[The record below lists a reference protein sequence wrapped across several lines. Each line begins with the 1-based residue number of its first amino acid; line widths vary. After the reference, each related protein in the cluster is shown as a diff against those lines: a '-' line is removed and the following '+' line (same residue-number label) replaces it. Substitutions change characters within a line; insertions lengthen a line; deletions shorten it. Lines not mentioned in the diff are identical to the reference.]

1 MVSYVDVL
9 TILLIFFLAAAA
21 NKFKASQE
29 VKLEP
34 RVALPEAMAPKAPKP
49 AAASTLAQVEQALSN
64 EKFNLK
70 LEPRGLTISLPQ
82 AVLFS
87 PGDDKIHATALP
99 TLEKIATA
107 IRGVPNKINL
117 AGYADDRPIH
127 NPRFRNNW
135 DLAAARS
142 LRLMELLIKKYGV
155 DESRFSVSSYG
166 SNDPRSPNDTAEGR
180 AVNRRVEI
188 LLSADY
194 NADGRGA
201 QSNQ

>member
-1 MVSYVDVL
+1 VDVL

-21 NKFKASQE
+21 NKFKTSPE
-29 VKLEP
+29 VKP
-34 RVALPEAMAPKAPKP
+34 APQVALPKAVAPKAPEP
-49 AAASTLAQVEQALSN
+49 VRSSALAQVEQTLSG
-64 EKFNLK
+64 EKLNLK
-70 LEPRGLTISLPQ
+70 LDPRGLTISLPQ
-82 AVLFS
+82 AILFS

-99 TLEKIATA
+99 TLEKIATS
-107 IRGVPNKINL
+107 IREIPNKINL

-142 LRLMELLIKKYGV
+142 LRLMELLVKKYGV
-155 DESRFSVSSYG
+155 DEARFSVSSFG
-166 SNDPRSPNDTAEGR
+166 SNDPRSPNATAEGR
-180 AVNRRVEI
+180 AANRRVEI

-201 QSNQ
+201 QSTQ

>member
-1 MVSYVDVL
+1 L
-9 TILLIFFLAAAA
+9 
-21 NKFKASQE
+21 
-29 VKLEP
+29 
-34 RVALPEAMAPKAPKP
+34 
-49 AAASTLAQVEQALSN
+49 
-64 EKFNLK
+64 
-70 LEPRGLTISLPQ
+70 
-82 AVLFS
+82 
-87 PGDDKIHATALP
+87 IHATALP

-142 LRLMELLIKKYGV
+142 LRLMELLIKKYGL

-201 QSNQ
+201 QSTQ

>member
-21 NKFKASQE
+21 NKSKASQQ

-34 RVALPEAMAPKAPKP
+34 PVSLPQAPKP
-49 AAASTLAQVEQALSN
+49 ARSSALAKVENNLSS
-64 EKFNLK
+64 EGLTIK

-87 PGDDKIHATALP
+87 PGDDKIQARALP
-99 TLEKIATA
+99 TLEKIAAA

-117 AGYADDRPIH
+117 AGYTDDKPIH

-155 DESRFSVSSYG
+155 DESRFSVSSFG
-166 SNDPRSPNDTAEGR
+166 SNDPRSPNDTVEGR
-180 AVNRRVEI
+180 AANRRVEI
-188 LLSADY
+188 LLSEGY
-194 NADGRGA
+194 TADGRGA